1 MIRTKERLRP
11 CALAAQ
17 GRMTQQP
24 LDDALGKIHSLSEK
38 TEQPNLATVEV
49 MNPTASGRGLCSL
62 RLTSVSPLGY
72 PTGRVQGLLSMD
84 AAA

>member
-17 GRMTQQP
+17 ERMTQP
-24 LDDALGKIHSLSEK
+24 ADDTVGKFHSLEK
-38 TEQPNLATVEV
+38 TEQPNLAKVEV

-62 RLTSVSPLGY
+62 RLTSVGPLGY
-72 PTGRVQGLLSMD
+72 PTGRVQGLLSVD
-84 AAA
+84 ATA